1 VKRAEA
7 YALRWSDH
15 APVSVEYGLD
25 DGRFGFGGGPAA
37 LGRHG
42 THEHGGT
49 HQPGWRVHQPRHPNE
64 LLED

>member
-25 DGRFGFGGGPAA
+25 DGRFGSAA
-37 LGRHG
+37 GLRRLAVMARTSTAGRISRAGESTSHA
-42 THEHGGT
+42 T
-49 HQPGWRVHQPRHPNE
+49 RMNC
-64 LLED
+64 